1 MRIGDLAFLKSELFD
16 QLVHSLHEGRYIGLS
31 AFPDQI
37 ETTKVFPFSSL
48 DEIVAQVVGDGHGD
62 VVSGDH
68 QQSVKRVLQVHEGL
82 FFIVES
88 EHGAS
93 Y

>member
-37 ETTKVFPFSSL
+37 EATKVFSFSSL
-48 DEIVAQVVGDGHGD
+48 DEIVA
-62 VVSGDH
+62 
-68 QQSVKRVLQVHEGL
+68 
-82 FFIVES
+82 
-88 EHGAS
+88 
-93 Y
+93 